1 MPARP
6 TVVLDCRWLGIGGP
20 GRTTELLLR
29 GLAEDPPGGRWVLWG
44 PEAAIGP
51 LAWPAAHIVSLSADP
66 RPLLGQRHAGAVPV
80 GDLVVFMHQVRPL
93 RHVPSVTMIYDTI
106 ALRHGAGPLVRQMK
120 RLFLRRSAF
129 TTRRILTISE
139 HSKASIVRDLG
150 VREDRIHILRFPFD
164 DAFVAR
170 VKQLRRALPRVDAAL
185 FVGGFLA
192 HKNLPRLLR
201 AFEATGFRREGGRL
215 VLAGGTPA
223 QTKVVAD
230 RLTPEQRRFT
240 EVRLVSGQR
249 DLDELFATSLF
260 LVQPSLEEGFGLPA
274 WEAMCCGLPVCASD
288 GGALP
293 EVVRGVARPF
303 PAASTS
309 AMAVALDDCAAN
321 ARALTADN
329 ARSQSE
335 RLRQEAPTVADFG
348 RQFRLI
354 VEREALA
361 CNDRVG

>member
-1 MPARP
+1 MPARR

-20 GRTTELLLR
+20 GRATELLLR
-29 GLAEDPPGGRWVLWG
+29 GLAEDPPAGRWVLWG

-51 LAWPAAHIVSLSADP
+51 LAWPTAEIVAISADP
-66 RPLLGQRHAGAVPV
+66 RPLLGQRHAAAVPV

-93 RHVPSVTMIYDTI
+93 RKVPSVTLIHDTL
-106 ALRHGAGPLVRQMK
+106 ALRHGARPSVRRMK
-120 RLFLRRSAF
+120 RLFLRQSAS
-129 TTRRILTISE
+129 TTRRILTVSE

-150 VREDRIHILRFPFD
+150 VSEDRIDILRYPFD
-164 DAFVAR
+164 DAFVGR
-170 VKQLRRALPRVDAAL
+170 VEQMRRALPRREVAL

-192 HKNLPRLLR
+192 HKNLPRLVS
-201 AFEATGFRREGGRL
+201 AFEATAFRSEGGRL
-215 VLAGGTPA
+215 LLTGGTPTQVQA
-223 QTKVVAD
+223 VANG
-230 RLTPEQRRFT
+230 LTSDQRQFV
-240 EVRLVSGQR
+240 EVRQLSGQR
-249 DLDELFATSLF
+249 ELEELFATSLF

-293 EVVRGVARPF
+293 EVVQGVARPF

-321 ARALTADN
+321 ARAVTADD
-329 ARSQSE
+329 ARSQSK

-361 CNDRVG
+361 CDDRVG